1 MGLAGLFLLGGAR
14 LGATELPWSSG
25 EKSTYVI
32 QCGPVQLGFLAL
44 TANQEVPQKSFWK
57 FQATFKSSQG
67 INKILPVDGVDSTLT
82 SRTVVGPWRSVEYH
96 QLRNEG
102 SYKADTVRTLNYGT
116 STGTLTKRLDGEGK
130 KEEFSFL
137 RDSFEDPISL
147 LYRIRRDLQAGQNVE
162 PVYFVIEN
170 KKTIKLAARLEPGKD
185 PKIQTVL
192 LEETNPRKEDAPEQ
206 GLFRKKIEIYFD
218 SSRGMWPTRASLSW
232 GPFAVSFLE
241 KTK

>member
-1 MGLAGLFLLGGAR
+1 MCAGFLFLSSASLFA
-14 LGATELPWSSG
+14 AELPWNSG

-44 TANQEVPQKSFWK
+44 AANQEDPQKPFWK
-57 FQATFKSSQG
+57 FQATFKSSPG
-67 INKILPVDGVDSTLT
+67 INKVLPVDGVDSTLT
-82 SRTVVGPWRSVEYH
+82 SRTVVNPWRSLEYH

-102 SYKADTVRTLNYGT
+102 PYKADTVRTLNYGT

-147 LYRIRRDLQAGQNVE
+147 LYRIRRDLHAGQKVDS
-162 PVYFVIEN
+162 VYFVIEN
-170 KKTIKLAARLEPGKD
+170 RKTIKLAARSEPGKD
-185 PKIQTVL
+185 SKMQSVL
-192 LEETNPRKEDAPEQ
+192 LEETNPQKEDAPKE

-218 SSRGMWPTRASLSW
+218 SSRGMIPVRASLSW
-232 GPFAVSFLE
+232 GPFSVSFVE

>member
-1 MGLAGLFLLGGAR
+1 MLWAVLLFPGLASLVA
-14 LGATELPWSSG
+14 AELPWSSG

-44 TANQEVPQKSFWK
+44 AANQEDPQKPFWK
-57 FQATFKSSQG
+57 FQGTFKSSPG
-67 INKILPVDGVDSTLT
+67 INKVLPVDGVDSTLT
-82 SRTVVGPWRSVEYH
+82 SRTVVNPWRSLEYH

-102 SYKADTVRTLNYGT
+102 PYKADTVRSLNYGT

-147 LYRIRRDLQAGQNVE
+147 LYRIRRDLQAGQKVE

-170 KKTIKLAARLEPGKD
+170 RKTIKLAARNEPGKD
-185 PKIQTVL
+185 PKIQAVL
-192 LEETNPRKEDAPEQ
+192 LEETNPQKEDAPKE
-206 GLFRKKIEIYFD
+206 GLFRKKIEIFFD
-218 SSRGMWPTRASLSW
+218 SSRGMIPVRASLSW
-232 GPFAVSFLE
+232 GPFSVSFVE